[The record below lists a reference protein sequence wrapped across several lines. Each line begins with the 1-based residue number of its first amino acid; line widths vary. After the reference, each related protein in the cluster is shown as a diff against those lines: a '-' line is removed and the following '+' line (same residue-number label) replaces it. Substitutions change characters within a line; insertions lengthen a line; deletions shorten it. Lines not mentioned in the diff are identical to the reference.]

1 MQSRSSFKE
10 QEVLY
15 IDMFQQ
21 AWIMPTYHTVVL
33 FFNVMYIE
41 HRMYWSNFCS
51 QSKQLYL

>member
-21 AWIMPTYHTVVL
+21 AWIMSAYHTVVL
-33 FFNVMYIE
+33 FFNIMYTE
-41 HRMYWSNFCS
+41 HRMYCSHFYS